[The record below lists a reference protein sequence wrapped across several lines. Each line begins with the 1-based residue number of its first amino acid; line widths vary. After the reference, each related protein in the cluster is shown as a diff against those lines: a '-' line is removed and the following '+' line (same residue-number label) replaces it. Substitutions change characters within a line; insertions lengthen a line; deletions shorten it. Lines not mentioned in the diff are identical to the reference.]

1 MEMTLEQEF
10 TAYKMS
16 HIVAIL
22 KVKLIQYYEVI
33 LANTIQLPPF
43 MGGDTPE
50 KCADKDIE
58 ELYNRDINKFYEMYE
73 KVYKELAEN
82 GEF

>member
-1 MEMTLEQEF
+1 MDLAKEF
-10 TAYKMS
+10 TAYKMA

-22 KVKLIQYYEVI
+22 KVKLIRYYEVV
-33 LANTIQLPPF
+33 LANTVQLPPF

-50 KCADKDIE
+50 KCADRDIE
-58 ELYNRDINKFYEMYE
+58 ELYNRDINKFIEMYE
-73 KVYKELAEN
+73 RAYQELAVN